1 MNNITDRQ
9 NSVVLQLVTSFF
21 FVASNAFIRED
32 VGINFEL
39 KPIKMKKV
47 IFVLSAL
54 AFSVAA
60 FAQSDTVVNKT
71 QPIPIDSVQ
80 QDMSKVDGCMMMDGK
95 MIMIKDSVST
105 PMKKQM
111 IMGNGTKVMMDGMC
125 MKRNG
130 EKMKMKEGDHMDMH
144 GTMHHKEPTV
154 KSGS

>member
-1 MNNITDRQ
+1 
-9 NSVVLQLVTSFF
+9 
-21 FVASNAFIRED
+21 
-32 VGINFEL
+32 
-39 KPIKMKKV
+39 MKKV
-47 IFVLSAL
+47 IFVFSAL

-71 QPIPIDSVQ
+71 QPIMIDSAQ

-95 MIMIKDSVST
+95 MIMIKDSVSS

-125 MKRNG
+125 MKMNG

-144 GTMHHKEPTV
+144 GMMQHKEPKV